1 MSAPTWDPQVYSRYA
16 DHRSRAFFDL
26 VGRVD
31 AEQPRRVL
39 DLGCGTG
46 LLTASLAERWPRARV
61 LGIDNSANML
71 ERAREYTSDRVSFAV
86 GDLSTYLPPADADVI
101 VSNAAYQWIND
112 NPALI
117 QRIGVGLRPG
127 AWMAVQVPGNFR
139 GPSHE
144 EIRSLLAEP
153 RWQDATSGLVLRDDP
168 VLTAFEYGDALA
180 ETGLEVDSWE
190 TTYNQI
196 LTGPDPVLAW
206 VKGTALR
213 PILTRLSDPFLV
225 NSTARLDLGGDLT
238 EEFLT
243 QLGAR
248 LRAAY
253 PARSYGTVFPF
264 RRIFVVAH
272 RV

>member
-16 DHRSRAFFDL
+16 EDRSRAFFDL
-26 VGRVD
+26 VGRIGAD
-31 AEQPRRVL
+31 QPRRVL

-46 LLTASLAERWPRARV
+46 RLTASLAERWPSATV
-61 LGIDNSANML
+61 LGIDNSATML
-71 ERAREYTSDRVSFAV
+71 ESAREHTSDRVSFAV
-86 GDLSTYLPPADADVI
+86 GDLSTYVPPTDADVV
-101 VSNAAYQWIND
+101 VSNAAYQWVED
-112 NPALI
+112 NPGLI
-117 QRIGVGLRPG
+117 QRIGVGLQPG

-153 RWQDATSGLVLRDDP
+153 QWQDATGGLVLRDDP

-190 TTYNQI
+190 TTYNQV
-196 LTGPDPVLAW
+196 LTGPDPVLEW
-206 VKGTALR
+206 VKGTALQ
-213 PILTRLSDPFLV
+213 PILTRLSDPTLGDA
-225 NSTARLDLGGDLT
+225 TAPLDLGTDRA

-264 RRIFVVAH
+264 RRIFIVVH
-272 RV
+272 RP